1 MIDSTNKGKDYPK
14 SSDGQTQNF
23 PTPSPSIGAENANGG
38 KLQQR
43 ESDVRY
49 IVDNQIANSRG
60 RKRAG
65 ELVRK

>member
-1 MIDSTNKGKDYPK
+1 MINTTKKRKDYPR

-38 KLQQR
+38 NLQQR

-60 RKRAG
+60 RNRGG